1 MTLALIQKCFAI
13 LRNGFLILYAL
24 FALFPLFWMLLIS
37 FKQDRDVYTTG
48 FIFSPTFQ
56 NYANLIADGVYVQ
69 FFLNNIIVSGGAV
82 LLSIIVGVPAAYAFA
97 RFNFKGR
104 ESLAFTLLSFRFA
117 PEILVILPLFLIYQQ
132 LGLYNTYFGLIW
144 VLQLI
149 TLPLIVWILR
159 GYFEEISPE
168 IEHAARVDG
177 YPWWQVFLKI
187 LMPLIKPGLVASA
200 LLSFIFA
207 WNNFTF
213 PLLLGSQDVMTTT
226 VGALRYISSET
237 VQYGQMAAAV
247 TIATIPQ
254 IILALLIQKHLVR
267 GLSMGAVKG

>member
-1 MTLALIQKCFAI
+1 MSRRFLAI
-13 LRNGFLILYAL
+13 LRNAFLILYAL

-37 FKQDRDVYTTG
+37 FKHDRDVYTTT
-48 FIFSPTFQ
+48 FVFSPTFE
-56 NYANLIADGVYVQ
+56 NYTTLITDGVYVH
-69 FFLNNIIVSGGAV
+69 FFLNNLIVSGGAV
-82 LLSIIVGVPAAYAFA
+82 LLSVVVGVPAAYAFA
-97 RFNFKGR
+97 RFKFKGQ

-117 PEILVILPLFLIYQQ
+117 PEILVILPLYLIYQQ
-132 LGLYNTYFGLIW
+132 LGLYNTHFGLIW

-149 TLPLIVWILR
+149 TLPLIVWVLR

-168 IEHAARVDG
+168 IEHAARMDG
-177 YPWWQVFLKI
+177 YPWWHVFLKI

-226 VGALRYISSET
+226 VGTLRYISSET
-237 VQYGQMAAAV
+237 VQYGQMAAAATV
-247 TIATIPQ
+247 ATIPQ
-254 IILALLIQKHLVR
+254 IVLAMLIQKHLVR

>member
-1 MTLALIQKCFAI
+1 MTKRLLAI
-13 LRNGFLILYAL
+13 LRNSFLILYAL

-37 FKQDRDVYTTG
+37 FKHDRDVYTTQ
-48 FIFSPTFQ
+48 FIFSPTLQ
-56 NYANLIADGVYVQ
+56 NYANLVSDGVYVN
-69 FFLNNIIVSGGAV
+69 FFLNNVIVSGGAV
-82 LLSIIVGVPAAYAFA
+82 LLSIIVGVPAAYSLA

-132 LGLYNTYFGLIW
+132 LGLYDTHYGLIW

-168 IEHAARVDG
+168 IEHAARLDG
-177 YPWWQVFLKI
+177 YSWWQVFLKI

-213 PLLLGSQDVMTTT
+213 PLLLGSSGVMTTT

-247 TIATIPQ
+247 TIATLPQ